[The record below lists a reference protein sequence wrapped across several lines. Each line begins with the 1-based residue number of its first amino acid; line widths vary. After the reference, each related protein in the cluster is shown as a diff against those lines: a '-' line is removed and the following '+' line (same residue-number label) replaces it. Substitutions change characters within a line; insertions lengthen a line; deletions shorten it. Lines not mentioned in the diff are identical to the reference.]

1 MAASSANFILRSASP
16 HARVLSP
23 HEYLESHHLPLYLN
37 DVVTLLLRL
46 RPAQPLEFIANYF
59 EEVLNGTHVLLRDFN
74 FISQCPRNRWAFIL
88 VIQDSFASLGSTQE
102 VSGADLLQLLR
113 LFCPDFPLELVLDA
127 CKLCGDSRG
136 SFELSELLH
145 CWRARFY
152 YAEFLERTAE
162 VFQTCDTRATGCVN
176 RNVLCMTLRQTLTTS
191 SRLNF
196 SCPPTAVFNDLLVTK
211 DERDV
216 DIQRIAMQRLLV
228 HTPLVRTALAC
239 RPEGGESLVASPA
252 QSSSRVRQSAAL
264 GRLLDEMKETDRL
277 HASMTERLGVGGDR
291 RRRSTS
297 GSDRR
302 SASSRLSSRLA
313 RPPSTGSRRSS

>member
-1 MAASSANFILRSASP
+1 MLRSASP
-16 HARVLSP
+16 PTGRASPPTRVLTP

-59 EEVLNGTHVLLRDFN
+59 EEVLNGTHVLLRDFE

-102 VSGADLLQLLR
+102 VAGADLLQLLR

-136 SFELSELLH
+136 SYELSELLH

-162 VFQTCDTRATGCVN
+162 VFQTCDTRATGLVN

-191 SRLNF
+191 TRLSY
-196 SCPPTAVFNDLLVTK
+196 SCPPIAIFDDLLVEK

-216 DIQRIAMQRLLV
+216 DIRLIAMQRLLV
-228 HTPLVRTALAC
+228 HTPLVRSALGC
-239 RPEGGESLVASPA
+239 RPEGRRPLVASPTP
-252 QSSSRVRQSAAL
+252 SSDRARQSAVL

-277 HASMTERLGVGGDR
+277 HASVTERLGVGGDR
-291 RRRSTS
+291 HRRRAS

-302 SASSRLSSRLA
+302 SGRRISATSST
-313 RPPSTGSRRSS
+313 TGSRRSL

>member
-1 MAASSANFILRSASP
+1 MASPITRSASP
-16 HARVLSP
+16 PARVPSP

-37 DVVTLLLRL
+37 DVVALLLRL

-59 EEVLNGTHVLLRDFN
+59 EEVLNGTHVLLRDFE

-102 VSGADLLQLLR
+102 VAGADLLQLLR
-113 LFCPDFPLELVLDA
+113 LFCPDFPPELVLDA

-162 VFQTCDTRATGCVN
+162 VFETCDTRASGRVN

-191 SRLNF
+191 SRLSY
-196 SCPPTAVFNDLLVTK
+196 SCPPTAVFDDLLVEK

-216 DIQRIAMQRLLV
+216 DIRLIAMQRLLV
-228 HTPLVRTALAC
+228 DTPLVRSTLAC
-239 RPEGGESLVASPA
+239 RPEGRKPLVASPTPSTDRA
-252 QSSSRVRQSAAL
+252 RQSAAL

-291 RRRSTS
+291 HRRRNAS

-302 SASSRLSSRLA
+302 SANSRRHSSSSSMTA
-313 RPPSTGSRRSS
+313 TGSRRSL